1 LTKQQL
7 HWYGGV
13 KTKTEVLKKYTI
25 VIPFEVVKMETVP
38 AKVTEKLLAELD
50 RVVEE
55 GWYANRSEAIRD
67 AIRELVEKMKIERLE
82 TAIKEDIEWG
92 LRG

>member
-1 LTKQQL
+1 MARRSRNRNF
-7 HWYGGV
+7 
-13 KTKTEVLKKYTI
+13 KKYYHSIT
-25 VIPFEVVKMETVP
+25 FGGSKMESVP
-38 AKVTEKLLAELD
+38 AKITEKLLAELD
-50 RVVEE
+50 RIVDE

-67 AIRELVEKMKIERLE
+67 AVRELVGKMKIERLE